1 MSKESQCY
9 GSDRSFDPETNRYSR
24 RYRDRESPP
33 VPELV
38 SKYGDFEN
46 DTEGFMA
53 RMSQKRDEKKNFHP
67 SMYSDLPAEQV
78 DAMFAAFNRMPSN
91 LQKQM
96 GGSIPLRVVPEP
108 VSPAKFYGVGAT
120 LITPAKTGGGGG
132 VPSSPAK
139 TGGDGSVLVF
149 SGKAG
154 GDAVPVL
161 LVKRGDQ
168 DTPQDIPVKIVEST
182 PEKAGIHPALEKVRE
197 TEDVVAQLLEENA
210 RLNEE
215 VKKLK
220 GYVKSNVVDRSVLVE
235 EVKSAVRETKA
246 AVIEGK
252 NRDTVIGML
261 NSLARTVENHDAVRS
276 GETAEIDF
284 ESEEESEEY

>member
-1 MSKESQCY
+1 MKERRAISQ
-9 GSDRSFDPETNRYSR
+9 T
-24 RYRDRESPP
+24 
-33 VPELV
+33 
-38 SKYGDFEN
+38 
-46 DTEGFMA
+46 
-53 RMSQKRDEKKNFHP
+53 
-67 SMYSDLPAEQV
+67 MYSDLPAEQV
-78 DAMFAAFNRMPSN
+78 DAMFAAFDRMPPN

-96 GGSIPLRVVPEP
+96 GGSIPFRVVPEP
-108 VSPAKFYGVGAT
+108 VSSAKVYGAGAT
-120 LITPAKTGGGGG
+120 LISPVRTGG